1 MCFDKN
7 YQYQS
12 SKSLGM
18 RTNSIRMYAKI
29 NNASANSIETKMIFF
44 ESDLRLDGPWLF
56 AKGKLKISVE

>member
-1 MCFDKN
+1 
-7 YQYQS
+7 
-12 SKSLGM
+12 M

-44 ESDLRLDGPWLF
+44 ESDLRLGGPWLF